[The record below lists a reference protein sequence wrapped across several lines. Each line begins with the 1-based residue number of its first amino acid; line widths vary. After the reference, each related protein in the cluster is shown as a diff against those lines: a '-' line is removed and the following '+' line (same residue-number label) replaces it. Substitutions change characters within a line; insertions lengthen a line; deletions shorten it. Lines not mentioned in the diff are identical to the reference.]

1 MTIKDILEV
10 RPFKVG
16 ADSKKRLSVTAVLCW
31 EPEPPQSSPA
41 PEEDLSI
48 FDTPTSKRGKK
59 PVKRELFR
67 KDSRKEENSKK
78 GDSKKEDSKKEDSK
92 EDSKKKVD
100 KRPISAGSA
109 ERNSSAKR
117 LPIGLS
123 NVRTRARDTIKEED
137 NDAESA
143 SGLPSLEELL
153 EDGKK

>member
-117 LPIGLS
+117 LPIGLP

-137 NDAESA
+137 NDAESV